1 MLKTRALKNLIRK
14 LINIP
19 YQSSR
24 LHFFIKKQSIMTLKY
39 LQKTVLLLALF
50 MLSINTFSQTPQQRE
65 NLRNLSRELRETYER
80 ERQEAVRLADSL
92 GIPVREVID
101 DVIIIEL
108 QRFENGHPVYYT
120 TFNHGDPDGGAQVIN
135 TSEVWDGG
143 SAGLALSGEG
153 LTLGIWD
160 GGRTRLTHQEFEN
173 KTVVQADNH
182 PDLSSHATHV
192 AGTMIA
198 EGVVDDAK
206 GMAYNAN
213 LDAYHWGNH
222 SSEMAD
228 AANDD
233 DLKVSNHSYGSF
245 AGWERRW
252 GSTPQWR
259 WHGNTSISE
268 TEDYNFGRYNSTS
281 ETWDEIASDAP
292 HYLIVKAAGNSR
304 GVGPPDGTEHEVW
317 DGSWVLST
325 ATRDLNGGDD
335 GYNSIPTY
343 GVAKNIMTVGNVNAS
358 GVLRGSSSFGPT
370 DDGRIKPDIVAKGV
384 NVYSTDS
391 DADDDYDTKSGTS
404 MSSPM
409 ISGSVGLLLE
419 HQENLHGEQNPMLAS
434 TMKALILHTAQE
446 MGGHSG
452 PDYGHGWGMMDTQ
465 RAAELMSDDALAGG
479 EYYIRELTLDDG
491 QTKEIEVIADGFDP
505 LKVTIVWNDPAGT
518 PVDPPELNP
527 ADLMLVNDLDMRI
540 TNNPTVYEPW
550 VLDPDNPSAD
560 ATTGDNFRDN
570 VEQIF
575 IEETEINDVYT
586 ITIDHKDS
594 LEGGSQDFSLIV
606 TGIRDEPLAVP
617 LANWALYFGIFLMTT
632 FVVIRFRNLI

>member
-1 MLKTRALKNLIRK
+1 
-14 LINIP
+14 
-19 YQSSR
+19 
-24 LHFFIKKQSIMTLKY
+24 MTVKY
-39 LQKTVLLLALF
+39 LQKTVLLLALL
-50 MLSINTFSQTPQQRE
+50 MLSMNTFSQTPQQRE
-65 NLRNLSRELRETYER
+65 NLRNLSRELGETYER
-80 ERQEAVRLADSL
+80 ERQEAVRVADSL

-120 TFNHGDPDGGAQVIN
+120 TFNHGEPDGGAQVIN

-143 SAGLALSGEG
+143 SAGLSLSGEG
-153 LTLGIWD
+153 FTLGIWD

-173 KTVVQADNH
+173 KTVVQVDNYA
-182 PDLSSHATHV
+182 DLSSHATHV

-198 EGVVDDAK
+198 EGIVDAAK
-206 GMAYNAN
+206 GMAYKAN
-213 LDAYHWGNH
+213 LDAYHWGSH

-228 AANDD
+228 AAADG
-233 DLKVSNHSYGSF
+233 LKVSNHSYGSF
-245 AGWERRW
+245 AGWEWRPN
-252 GSTPQWR
+252 SNPQWR
-259 WHGNTSISE
+259 WHGNTTISE
-268 TEDYNFGRYNSTS
+268 TEDHNFGRYETTS
-281 ETWDEIASDAP
+281 ETWDEIANDAP
-292 HYLIVKAAGNSR
+292 YYLIVKAAGNSR
-304 GVGPPDGTEHEVW
+304 GVGPSGGTQHEVW

-325 ATRDLNGGDD
+325 ATRDLNGGVD

-343 GVAKNIMTVGNVNAS
+343 GVAKNIMAVGNVNAA

-384 NVYSTDS
+384 DVYSTDS
-391 DADDDYDTKSGTS
+391 DADDDYGIKSGTS

-434 TMKALILHTAQE
+434 TMKALIIHTAQE
-446 MGGHSG
+446 MGGHPG

-465 RAAELMSDDALAGG
+465 RAAELMSEDALAGG
-479 EYYIRELTLDDG
+479 DFNIRELSLADG
-491 QTKEIEVIADGFDP
+491 QTKEIEVIADGNGP

-527 ADLMLVNDLDMRI
+527 ANLMLVNDLDMRI
-540 TNNPTVYEPW
+540 ASNPTVYEPW

-575 IEETEINDVYT
+575 IEETEVNDVYT
-586 ITIDHKDS
+586 ITIDHKGTLD
-594 LEGGSQDFSLIV
+594 GGSQDFSLIV
-606 TGIRDEPLAVP
+606 TGIREEPLPIP
-617 LANWALYFGIFLMTT
+617 LANWAIYFGIFLMTS
-632 FVVIRFRNLI
+632 FVVIRFRKLV